1 MENRFLDIGG
11 LKFERYLTSDQI
23 EANIELLA
31 KRINHDY
38 GALDQPLVMLI
49 TLSGAMM
56 FASELSKRLTVDVQW
71 AFIKCSSYGECMCS
85 SADVKIVVEPTVSLN
100 GRDVLVVEDIVDTG
114 NTWVAMHPYL
124 MSFEP
129 RSLKIA
135 TLMLKKEV
143 YNKPLPLDY
152 VGMEVETSFLVG
164 YGLDYN
170 ECGRNL
176 NGIYRKYGE

>member
-1 MENRFLDIGG
+1 MENRFLNIGG
-11 LKFERYLTSDQI
+11 LKFERYLTSDHI
-23 EANIELLA
+23 EANIERLA

-38 GALDQPLVMLI
+38 GASDQPLVMLI

-56 FASELSKRLTVDVQW
+56 FAAELSKRLSIEVQW
-71 AFIKCSSYGECMCS
+71 AFIKCSSYGAEMCS
-85 SADVKIVVEPTVSLN
+85 SANVKIMLEPTVPLA

-114 NTWVAMHPYL
+114 NTWCAMHPYL
-124 MSFEP
+124 LGFEP

-143 YNKPLPLDY
+143 YDKSLPLDY

-164 YGLDYN
+164 YGLDYR

-176 NGIYRKYGE
+176 NGIFRKYGE